1 MRATAQWLR
10 ERAVT
15 LGFSGVGIAAA
26 AAPGGLSLLEE
37 WMRRGYHGE
46 MEYFPKRRKAYAHP
60 ASVLEGVRTLVM
72 LTLDYAAVGE
82 TPVRGEGRG
91 RVARYAQ
98 GSVDYH
104 DVIHEKLDLL
114 RGELASRHPEAAFR
128 GVVDTAP
135 LLEREFAEL
144 AGLGWRGKN
153 TLLLRPQRGS
163 YFFLACLLTS
173 LDLPID
179 AAFTADHCGVC
190 TACLDACPTGAF
202 VGPRLLDAR
211 KCISYLTI
219 ELRSPI
225 PGELR
230 EGIGDWLF
238 GCDVCQEVC
247 PWNRFAPPA
256 QEPAFQPLG
265 DGRLDAAEILEM
277 DEAAFRARFRK
288 TPLWRPKRRG
298 ILRNAAIVLG
308 NTAGAL
314 SERQR
319 TALVR
324 GLGDVEPLVRGA
336 CAWALGRK
344 GEAAALRE
352 RLKVEEDE
360 EVRKEIEGA
369 LRSLDAAGE
378 DKE

>member
-1 MRATAQWLR
+1 
-10 ERAVT
+10 
-15 LGFSGVGIAAA
+15 
-26 AAPGGLSLLEE
+26 
-37 WMRRGYHGE
+37 
-46 MEYFPKRRKAYAHP
+46 
-60 ASVLEGVRTLVM
+60 
-72 LTLDYAAVGE
+72 
-82 TPVRGEGRG
+82 
-91 RVARYAQ
+91 
-98 GSVDYH
+98 
-104 DVIHEKLDLL
+104 
-114 RGELASRHPEAAFR
+114 
-128 GVVDTAP
+128 
-135 LLEREFAEL
+135 
-144 AGLGWRGKN
+144 
-153 TLLLRPQRGS
+153 
-163 YFFLACLLTS
+163 
-173 LDLPID
+173 
-179 AAFTADHCGVC
+179 
-190 TACLDACPTGAF
+190 
-202 VGPRLLDAR
+202 
-211 KCISYLTI
+211 
-219 ELRSPI
+219 
-225 PGELR
+225 
-230 EGIGDWLF
+230 
-238 GCDVCQEVC
+238 
-247 PWNRFAPPA
+247 
-256 QEPAFQPLG
+256 
-265 DGRLDAAEILEM
+265 M